1 MHLEVTYTAVQC
13 RLSDTLTAQVFGS
26 HTNSLQLTKFAVE
39 VANNVLCKLFFNH
52 SPKLHSPLRTCT
64 HRVASQLVLYLHWQ

>member
-26 HTNSLQLTKFAVE
+26 HTNSLQLIKFAVE
-39 VANNVLCKLFFNH
+39 VANCDSQAVL
-52 SPKLHSPLRTCT
+52 
-64 HRVASQLVLYLHWQ
+64 